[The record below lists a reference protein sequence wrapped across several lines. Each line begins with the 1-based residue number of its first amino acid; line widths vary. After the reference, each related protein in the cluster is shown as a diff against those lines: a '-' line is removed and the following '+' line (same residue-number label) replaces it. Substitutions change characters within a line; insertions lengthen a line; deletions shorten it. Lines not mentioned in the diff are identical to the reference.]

1 MELQQNLRGF
11 EPVQQ
16 RSRVRPDPEAAV
28 GPLLSEFVQ
37 LHDFDTDYVVA
48 ALPGDHLSTR
58 TVSFPFRERR
68 KLAQAIPFAIEEELP
83 FDLDEVVIDWTII
96 GLKP

>member
-1 MELQQNLRGF
+1 MPMLRNVLGLDIGAHSLKAVELQQNLRGF

-37 LHDFDTDYVVA
+37 LHDSDTDYVIA

-58 TVSFPFRERR
+58 TVSLISWPLSR
-68 KLAQAIPFAIEEELP
+68 P
-83 FDLDEVVIDWTII
+83 TT
-96 GLKP
+96 